1 MKQIKPCPFCGSENV
16 KYSSL
21 AGRVFCK
28 DCQARGPCGATDK
41 DAIKKWNAA
50 PRKKDMKMEKCC
62 QNCVHISKEVDGKV
76 YCIEELDEDYSCK
89 YWAQATPFESDPRLC
104 WSCKYNYVDDECAMY
119 CGREIGNP
127 KGYVCDKWD
136 GDEDEKES
144 ISPPLNPSNSSGL
157 KTLCEKAISKWG
169 EAAQIN
175 KAIEELLELEI
186 ALTRYQNL
194 NLRDEDYQEKAYKI
208 LDNIHEEREDVEIML
223 RQLDVIFGR
232 STKWQRKK
240 YEHLRQI
247 VGDAEDG

>member
-1 MKQIKPCPFCGSENV
+1 
-16 KYSSL
+16 
-21 AGRVFCK
+21 
-28 DCQARGPCGATDK
+28 
-41 DAIKKWNAA
+41 
-50 PRKKDMKMEKCC
+50 MKMEKCC

-144 ISPPLNPSNSSGL
+144 ISTPLNPSNSRGFDGL
-157 KTLCEKAISKWG
+157 CRAAVVKWG
-169 EAAQIN
+169 YISQIY
-175 KAIEELLELEI
+175 KVIEELSELI
-186 ALTRYQNL
+186 TALSRYQNA
-194 NLRDEDYQEKAYKI
+194 DEDSENAM
-208 LDNIHEEREDVEIML
+208 LSAADNVREEREDVEIML